1 MKRMTDRLN
10 TLWIKKARVNGKN
23 GMQPEHQQHHAKR
36 CSCRSE
42 SYSNVHFSFRRQKE
56 KKIREF
62 QNYIMT
68 EADQVLPTSSS
79 IEDVPNADGSITRT
93 TTITYDD
100 GSKTTK
106 QEIVPSPDGQQE
118 VSSSTPARIEPRN
131 CLQIVSF
138 VLFIAAIFGIVVYFF
153 LRAVVRAS
161 TSPC

>member
-1 MKRMTDRLN
+1 MSTAKTGSAIRTPAASCKAMFMSIRILQQCSFF
-10 TLWIKKARVNGKN
+10 ISKPKKN
-23 GMQPEHQQHHAKR
+23 
-36 CSCRSE
+36 
-42 SYSNVHFSFRRQKE
+42 
-56 KKIREF
+56 KIREF

-68 EADQVLPTSSS
+68 KADQVLPTSSS

-138 VLFIAAIFGIVVYFF
+138 VLFIAAILGIVVYFF

>member
-1 MKRMTDRLN
+1 
-10 TLWIKKARVNGKN
+10 
-23 GMQPEHQQHHAKR
+23 
-36 CSCRSE
+36 
-42 SYSNVHFSFRRQKE
+42 
-56 KKIREF
+56 
-62 QNYIMT
+62 MT
-68 EADQVLPTSSS
+68 EADQVVATSTS

-118 VSSSTPARIEPRN
+118 VSSTTSEGIEPRN

-138 VLFIAAIFGIVVYFF
+138 VLFIAAILGIVVYFF